1 MVNCPDCGGEIDEN
15 NLTCK
20 KCGRKFSREEYNN
33 LLENSL
39 LESIVLDDFKK
50 SYENLVKEIDSL
62 EGILKEE
69 KKEIEETNIDN
80 IKLKEKEK
88 LLYSY
93 VLKKENE
100 IREQKEEI
108 ENLKKSIDEMF
119 ERKDF
124 GANSPV
130 MQKLVSFSKE
140 IKDLKDEIIALRNE
154 NAKYKEE
161 IENIGKILE
170 IKNGS
175 PISDYVKNLVD
186 ENRSLKLDIENLQKR
201 IDLQKKLWENWLNTQ
216 DEKIKNLAEYEM
228 KVKEQELM
236 VERAIRDL
244 EIKESA
250 LSKTKVEN
258 INPVEIEILKD
269 ENSKLREEI
278 QRLQDLLDIFA
289 KTGKLQEN
297 VLDIRELEKLR
308 AENKSLKSQI
318 EIMDKTLK
326 DIQEKIKFKEEELSR
341 REQDLMYREAKLQEQ
356 LKELESQHLE
366 LEELKRLEEEHKIK
380 DLEEL
385 VKKKEIEL
393 REKEKYLEMKEKE
406 LKAKERGLI
415 EEELPLAIEEIKAEI
430 RQEKVRTGTRRLDD
444 LLYGGFPI
452 GSNILIYGP
461 AYTGKEI
468 LIYSFLAEGLRK
480 GIPSIVILVDKT
492 LEIFKEDVRF
502 VLPTWDTYEE
512 KGLVKYI
519 DAYSRSI
526 GDRSAVPNVIYIDSQ
541 TDVNSILENVDRIA
555 EEFKKKYPYY
565 RVAFLSLTNIV
576 VFLDPQS
583 TIKFLQSF
591 TTKRKRDR
599 AVSLYLLEKGVVEE
613 NALQMVSSTMDGQ
626 IEFKSEMG
634 KVYLTVKGVTEVQSR
649 SWIEITP
656 SKSGIIMGSFTLGHI
671 R

>member
-15 NLTCK
+15 TLTCK
-20 KCGRKFSREEYNN
+20 KCGRKFSREEYN
-33 LLENSL
+33 SL
-39 LESIVLDDFKK
+39 VEKSILESITLGDFEN

-62 EGILKEE
+62 ESLLNEE
-69 KKEIEETNIDN
+69 KKEIEETKIESTQLD
-80 IKLKEKEK
+80 EKEK

-100 IREQKEEI
+100 IREQREEL
-108 ENLKKSIDEMF
+108 ESLKKSIDEIF
-119 ERKDF
+119 EKKGLGTD
-124 GANSPV
+124 SPV
-130 MQKLVSFSKE
+130 MQKLFSFSKE
-140 IKDLKDEIIALRNE
+140 IKSLNDEIILLKNE
-154 NAKYKEE
+154 NAKLKNE
-161 IENIGKILE
+161 IENIKKVLDV
-170 IKNGS
+170 KNGET
-175 PISDYVKNLVD
+175 ISEYVKNLVE
-186 ENRSLKLDIENLQKR
+186 ENRTLKLDIENLQKR
-201 IDLQKKLWENWLNTQ
+201 IDLQKKLWENWVNTQ
-216 DEKIKNLAEYEM
+216 DEKVKNLAEYEM

-236 VERAIRDL
+236 VERAIKDL

-250 LSKTKVEN
+250 LNKSKLEA
-258 INPVEIEILKD
+258 INPVEIDILRN
-269 ENSKLREEI
+269 ENLKLREEI
-278 QRLQDLLDIFA
+278 QRLQDLLDSIA
-289 KTGKLQEN
+289 KTGKIQEN
-297 VLDIRELEKLR
+297 VFDIGEFEKLR
-308 AENKSLKSQI
+308 TENNSLKSQI
-318 EIMDKTLK
+318 EIMDKSMK
-326 DIQEKIKFKEEELSR
+326 DLQEKIKFKEEEFSR

-356 LKELESQHLE
+356 MKELEAQHLE
-366 LEELKRLEEEHKIK
+366 LEELKKLEEEHKIK
-380 DLEEL
+380 DLEDL
-385 VKKKEIEL
+385 IKKKEIEL
-393 REKEKYLEMKEKE
+393 KEKEKYLELKERE
-406 LKAKERGLI
+406 LKAKEKGLV
-415 EEELPLAIEEIKAEI
+415 EEEVELAMDEIKAEI
-430 RQEKVRTGTRRLDD
+430 SQEKVKTGTRRLDD

-468 LIYSFLAEGLRK
+468 LIYSFLVEGLRK
-480 GIPSIVILVDKT
+480 NIPSIVILVDKT
-492 LEIFKEDVRF
+492 LEIFKQEVKF
-502 VLPTWDTYEE
+502 VLPTWDSYEE

-526 GDRSAVPNVIYIDSQ
+526 GDKSTFPNVIYINSQ

-555 EEFKKKYPYY
+555 EDFKKKHPYY

-591 TTKRKRDR
+591 TTKRKKDGG
-599 AVSLYLLEKGVVEE
+599 VSLYLLEKGVVEE

-634 KVYLTVKGVTEVQSR
+634 KVYLTVKGITEVQSR